1 MDVIG
6 WLVALYLI
14 IMMLT
19 LTVIALM
26 LFNAKSIRA
35 NDMIEINGQKYW
47 YMKRGGRTYLTNG
60 VIELDV
66 RK

>member
-1 MDVIG
+1 
-6 WLVALYLI
+6 
-14 IMMLT
+14 
-19 LTVIALM
+19 M

-35 NDMIEINGQKYW
+35 NDMIEINGEKYW

-60 VIELDV
+60 INDLDV